1 MQTVEATRART
12 SSWHALLVWS
22 AAVDFVVVLV
32 VGVGLRDREA
42 LAFAV
47 ALAAGLALLRF
58 RRGLLGR
65 IVLFLVFLDVEF
77 WMLTAAV
84 SNVGHRGALK
94 YVVVP
99 LALAVASLTGLVA
112 AAGSQRTWGGGAAR
126 AVAAVAVAVF
136 VIWVAASRLPGVGR
150 SDKAQAGDLVISAKD
165 VKYSTRSLSGSAG
178 RVSVRMTNHDLF
190 WHTFTVDTLDV
201 DLRVPVGGARRVTF
215 TARPGRYE
223 FHCAIPGHKSAMHG
237 TLTIS

>member
-1 MQTVEATRART
+1 MQTVEATRAQT

-47 ALAAGLALLRF
+47 ALAAGLSLLRF

-99 LALAVASLTGLVA
+99 LALAERG
-112 AAGSQRTWGGGAAR
+112 AGA
-126 AVAAVAVAVF
+126 
-136 VIWVAASRLPGVGR
+136 GV
-150 SDKAQAGDLVISAKD
+150 SS
-165 VKYSTRSLSGSAG
+165 SGSALVG
-178 RVSVRMTNHDLF
+178 R
-190 WHTFTVDTLDV
+190 
-201 DLRVPVGGARRVTF
+201 
-215 TARPGRYE
+215 
-223 FHCAIPGHKSAMHG
+223 
-237 TLTIS
+237 